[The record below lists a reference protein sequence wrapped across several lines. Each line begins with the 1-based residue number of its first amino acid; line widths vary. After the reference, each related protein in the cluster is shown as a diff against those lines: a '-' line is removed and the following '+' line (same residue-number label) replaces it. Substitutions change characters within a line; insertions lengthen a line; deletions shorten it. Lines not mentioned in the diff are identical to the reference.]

1 LNLDNSLIKDQA
13 TDNKKSW
20 LCPCNGCKKARK
32 QAFAE
37 VFQIADG
44 GGDAYTKIANIKKLV
59 QEK

>member
-1 LNLDNSLIKDQA
+1 MNSDIDFNDKKEN
-13 TDNKKSW
+13 NKKW
-20 LCPCNGCKKARK
+20 FCPCNGCKKARK

-37 VFQIADG
+37 VFEIADG

>member
-1 LNLDNSLIKDQA
+1 LNLEKSLIKDQA
-13 TDNKKSW
+13 TDNKKGW

>member
-1 LNLDNSLIKDQA
+1 LDSNRPPRDQISYS
-13 TDNKKSW
+13 TKQW
-20 LCPCNGCKKARK
+20 ICPCSGCKKARK

-37 VFQIADG
+37 VFEIADG